1 MDFTSLNEV
10 TNTIISVIQTAVDP
24 TLTVRV
30 MPEILRNEQ
39 LGVGFY
45 LYHVQENNHFK
56 NYPALGKDGNP
67 IAHTPMS
74 LNLHYQ
80 LSANWKEDDIED
92 ALEEQILMSSA
103 MKVLHDNAVITT
115 SATGKDINLKI
126 TLQSLTPSESVQYWA
141 AAESPVRLSAYY
153 EVSVVF
159 LEPERP
165 RSYAGR
171 VLSYG
176 NFIFVHGAPQVTS
189 SQSVISYI
197 IPGDPVPKEVLIQ
210 PAQSF
215 AGNIV
220 SFFGSGFNAGIP
232 SVLLANPL
240 LWAGSKAADPAWLVT
255 MVAENQIDMTVQ
267 SINAGDDIIPGL
279 YSAQVNL
286 FEQKTL
292 PNGSIKDF
300 NHTSNVFP
308 FSVMPT
314 ISAINPL
321 VAATNFT
328 VTGQLFQHANI
339 SNDEVQVYI
348 RDVKLTFNNISPL
361 LAGQF
366 NITSPTTIAL
376 IVPATI
382 HGINIPLRILIKGV
396 ESPPNWIAIP

>member
-10 TNTIISVIQTAVDP
+10 TNTIISIIQTAVDP
-24 TLTVRV
+24 TLTIRV
-30 MPEILRNEQ
+30 LPEILRNDQ

-80 LSANWKEDDIED
+80 LSANWKEADLED
-92 ALEEQILMSSA
+92 AIEEQILMSSA
-103 MKVLHDNAVITT
+103 MKVLHDNAVLTT
-115 SATGKDINLKI
+115 SSTGKDINLKI

-165 RSYAGR
+165 TSYSGR

-176 NFIFVHGAPQVTS
+176 NFIFVHGAPQITS
-189 SQSVISYI
+189 SQSLITYL
-197 IPGDPVPKEVLIQ
+197 IPGDPVAKEVIIQ

-215 AGNIV
+215 AGNKV

-232 SVLLANPL
+232 SILLSNPL
-240 LWAGSKAADPAWLVT
+240 LWAGSKAADASWLVT

-267 SINAGDDIIPGL
+267 SFNQGDAIIPGL
-279 YSAQVNL
+279 YSAQMNL

-292 PNGSIKDF
+292 PNGTIKDF

-314 ISAINPL
+314 VSAINPMI
-321 VAATNFT
+321 AATNFT
-328 VTGQLFQHANI
+328 ITGTLFQHVNI

-348 RDVKLTFNNISPL
+348 RDVKLTFNNTTPL

-366 NITSPTTIAL
+366 NITSPTTIVL
-376 IVPATI
+376 IVPTTI
-382 HGINIPLRILIKGV
+382 HGTNIPLRILMKGV